1 MIYFLYTLF
10 TLTVA
15 RVTEYMLMLDVSEY
29 KKKSTTDIKN
39 ITIHHIWKISIRLV
53 SKTTANQTGFICH
66 VPAELPPI
74 SHSIITLHP
83 CAVCFGKSEGCF
95 GLRTTVELLRSQRRH
110 RSALQAAGV
119 VAGGRSLSVARLG
132 VLLEEVGQPQQLAV
146 AVQGVGIQS
155 PTHTHTHTW
164 ICTSKKKR
172 AVEALS
178 WQCVGSVVQELS
190 GSLRAKSGLAWP
202 SSIQTVGLEWDHT
215 GRHSP
220 HAVGNYLCFG
230 FLLWW
235 LIPQWGLYQWC
246 GIQTIS
252 PAVLSC
258 FVEEFEMN
266 KSHLGHS
273 FGSVAKG
280 QDNASMWQFL
290 ISKNLELWSEKNESV
305 CDS

>member
-1 MIYFLYTLF
+1 
-10 TLTVA
+10 
-15 RVTEYMLMLDVSEY
+15 MLDVSEY
-29 KKKSTTDIKN
+29 KKKHNRYKKYYHSSYLKRFHPSCVN
-39 ITIHHIWKISIRLV
+39 K
-53 SKTTANQTGFICH
+53 TANQTGFICH

-132 VLLEEVGQPQQLAV
+132 VLLEEVGQPQQLTV
-146 AVQGVGIQS
+146 AIQGVGIQS
-155 PTHTHTHTW
+155 PTHTHTHMNLHV
-164 ICTSKKKR
+164 KEKR
-172 AVEALS
+172 AVEALR
-178 WQCVGSVVQELS
+178 WQCVGRVVQELS

-230 FLLWW
+230 LLLWW

-246 GIQTIS
+246 GFQTIS

-258 FVEEFEMN
+258 LVEEYEMN

-273 FGSVAKG
+273 FGTVAKG
-280 QDNASMWQFL
+280 QDNANMWQFL
-290 ISKNLELWSEKNESV
+290 ISKNLELWSEKTSQCV
-305 CDS
+305 THKLI